1 MTQTQTRTAL
11 EISNVSI
18 TFASKRGR
26 VTALE
31 GVDLDVEAGE
41 FITIAGP
48 SGCGKST
55 LLKAVAGLTIP
66 SAGLIRLNGEDVTG
80 PRQDI
85 GYVFQR
91 AALLEWR
98 LCLAGERLLVVCHD
112 MPILAFRYVIEELSP
127 EDAVALSGQ
136 VKNCSVTKYEHA
148 GRHLALRAFSDTT
161 ALQLSPAAPV
171 TAHE

>member
-48 SGCGKST
+48 S
-55 LLKAVAGLTIP
+55 
-66 SAGLIRLNGEDVTG
+66 
-80 PRQDI
+80 
-85 GYVFQR
+85 
-91 AALLEWR
+91 
-98 LCLAGERLLVVCHD
+98 
-112 MPILAFRYVIEELSP
+112 
-127 EDAVALSGQ
+127 
-136 VKNCSVTKYEHA
+136 
-148 GRHLALRAFSDTT
+148 
-161 ALQLSPAAPV
+161 
-171 TAHE
+171 